1 MDLKIFQDA
10 LTSFRKKRNARK
22 QLKNIGFSSKSS
34 VVEIAVIVSFLGVVS
49 FIVWLV
55 VKYFNFERV
64 PWSQAFTAILSL
76 GIAII
81 AYRQWRGARHEISI
95 DKYYDRLEIVN
106 KRLEALETDRPT
118 PEDMYVFSELDK
130 LEYVIVKYE
139 YGYISPLL
147 AYRAL
152 ENFQGLCNDRRGFS
166 QIASHWVK
174 KAAYRDITRK
184 VVGSV
189 CEECPSP
196 VRNSQPKRIQEPPLF
211 W

>member
-34 VVEIAVIVSFLGVVS
+34 VVEIAVIESFLGVVS